1 MHVLVAAECG
11 PDFPAAL
18 AQRLAD
24 LAVTFGPIDG
34 TAADAVVVG
43 GRDAAADLDGALAA
57 GVRWIQTLT
66 AGVDRVLTPAVV
78 ASGVPVTTGAAATAR
93 PVSEFA
99 MARVLEHAKQLRAI
113 DAQQR
118 ARDWTPRWLGA
129 LAGST
134 MTVVGLGP
142 VGARV
147 ARLADAFEVHV
158 IGVRR
163 DPSRPAAGCAEVVGP
178 GSESLAAAFAR
189 SDYAVLAP
197 ALTPETVGMVGAAEL
212 AAAKPGMLLV
222 NVGRGELVDHD
233 ALVAAAQAGGVVAA
247 LDVTPEEPLPASSP
261 LWDVD
266 GIAISPHT
274 ATLTAPLIGWLADAV
289 AANVRRFVAGE
300 PLHDRVDVA
309 AGYPVRTDET

>member
-1 MHVLVAAECG
+1 MHVQVASECG

-18 AQRLAD
+18 AARLD
-24 LAVTFGPIDG
+24 GLGVTFGPIDG

-43 GRDAAADLDGALAA
+43 GRDCAADLDRALAA
-57 GVRWIQTLT
+57 GTRWIQTLT

-78 ASGVPVTTGAAATAR
+78 ASGLPVTTGAAATAR

-99 MARVLEHAKQLRAI
+99 MARVLEHAKQLRAL

-118 ARDWTPRWLGA
+118 ARSWSPRWLDA

-147 ARLADAFEVHV
+147 ARLAEAFEVHV

-178 GSESLAAAFAR
+178 GALTAAMAR
-189 SDYAVLAP
+189 SDATVLAP

-212 AAAKPGMLLV
+212 ASAKPGMLLV
-222 NVGRGELVDHD
+222 NVGRGELVDHQ
-233 ALVAAAQAGGVVAA
+233 ALVAAVREGRVVAA
-247 LDVTPEEPLPASSP
+247 LDVTPEEPLPADSE

-266 GIAISPHT
+266 GIAVSPHT

-289 AANVRRFVAGE
+289 AANVRRFLAGE
-300 PLHDRVDVA
+300 PLHDQVDVE
-309 AGYPVRTDET
+309 AGYPTR